1 MAGLVS
7 FADAINTPLPMDSLT
22 LPAYTF
28 ERRSI
33 DGKPHIYDAVREQ
46 YVRLT
51 PEEWVRQHLLRYL
64 MEDRGVPRALLAVEQ
79 AFAYQQQQRR
89 ADAVVHN
96 SAGEPLLVVECK
108 APRVKIDQ
116 GVFDQLARYNQA
128 LDARFLAASNGRTHY
143 CCRFSEETGAFQFME
158 SIPPFEALRA
168 AGPLRSSRS

>member
-1 MAGLVS
+1 
-7 FADAINTPLPMDSLT
+7 MDSLT
-22 LPAYTF
+22 LPAYAF

-33 DGKPHIYDAVREQ
+33 DGKPHIYDAVRQQ

-64 MEDRGVPRALLAVEQ
+64 MEERGVPRALLTVEQ
-79 AFAYQQQQRR
+79 AFAYQQQTRR

-96 SAGEPLLVVECK
+96 SAGDPLLVVECK

-128 LDARFLAASNGRTHY
+128 LGARFLAASNGRTHY
-143 CCRFSEETGAFQFME
+143 CCRYSDKTGAFQFME
-158 SIPPFEALRA
+158 SIPAFEVLRE